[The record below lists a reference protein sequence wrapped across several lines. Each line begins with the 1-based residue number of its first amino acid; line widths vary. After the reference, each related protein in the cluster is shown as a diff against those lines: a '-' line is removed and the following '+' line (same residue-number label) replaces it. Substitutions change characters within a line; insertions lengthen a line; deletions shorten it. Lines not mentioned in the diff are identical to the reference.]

1 MKYLYHI
8 TDKDNIEQIKALGLS
23 PEFSQT
29 GDGIY
34 FSQDQL
40 HTQAYEGHHGTWKAG
55 TLLRIKLSAL
65 NSQLLEADDCDYPDI
80 VGEDYG
86 EKDWRDSLQESGQ
99 CMYKGIIKPKD
110 IEYLSGAGQWKKLIS
125 KREKA
130 SVLVLSLL
138 N

>member
-8 TDKDNIEQIKALGLS
+8 TDKDNIEQIKTLGLS

-34 FSQDQL
+34 LSQDQC
-40 HTQAYEGHHGTWKAG
+40 HAKAYEGHHGSWKSG
-55 TLLRIKLSAL
+55 TLLRVRTSKL
-65 NSQLLEADDCDYPDI
+65 NSQLLESDDCDYPDI
-80 VGEDYG
+80 VGRDYD
-86 EKDWRDSLQESGQ
+86 EKDWRDSLQKSGQ
-99 CMYKGIIKPKD
+99 CMYKGVVRPED
-110 IEYLSGAGQWKKLIS
+110 IEYLSGGGKWKKLIS

-130 SVLVLSLL
+130 SVLALGLF